1 MKKIVVII
9 QGGNAY
15 PEEIE
20 DGITLILKDLDVL
33 VQETYI
39 CENDAMNVSTQEID
53 DNGNVIEST
62 KNGE

>member
-1 MKKIVVII
+1 MKTIVVIV

-15 PEEIE
+15 PEEI
-20 DGITLILKDLDVL
+20 DNGIKLILKDMDVL

-39 CENDAMNVSTQEID
+39 CENDVMNVSTQEID

>member
-1 MKKIVVII
+1 MKTIVVIV

-20 DGITLILKDLDVL
+20 DGITLILKDMDVL

-39 CENDAMNVSTQEID
+39 CENDVMNVSTQEID

-62 KNGE
+62 ENGE

>member
-1 MKKIVVII
+1 MKTIVVIV

-20 DGITLILKDLDVL
+20 DGITLILKDMDVL

-39 CENDAMNVSTQEID
+39 CENDVMNVSTQEID